1 MTDESNLKYSDGIN
15 AQKPIDDD
23 HQIKHRNETEE
34 EVRINLA
41 AAYRLAAMKGWDD
54 GIYTHISASVP
65 NEKGAYL
72 INQFGLRFDEVFP
85 ENLVKVNLQGEI
97 ISGLGPVN
105 KSGFAIHGAVH
116 AARPDAACVLH
127 LQVDSIIAIS
137 ARKQGLLPLSQ
148 HALRFYSD
156 IERHSYQGLALSAS
170 EQVGLI
176 STLGDKKALLLENH
190 GSIICGV
197 SIQQAFYLM
206 DVLDKACKIQ
216 LLAGEIE
223 GLIVPDPA
231 ICKMTYEQLCS
242 DGDEEGQME
251 WPAYLGLLKNS
262 K

>member
-1 MTDESNLKYSDGIN
+1 MTDKTSLTLSEGSNPHKI
-15 AQKPIDDD
+15 IHDDR
-23 HQIKHRNETEE
+23 IKRRNETEE
-34 EVRINLA
+34 EVRRNLA

-65 NEKGAYL
+65 NEEGAYL
-72 INQFGLRFDEVFP
+72 INQFGLRFDEVDP

-127 LQVDSIIAIS
+127 LHVDSVIAIS

-148 HALRFYSD
+148 HALRFYGD
-156 IERHSYQGLALSAS
+156 IERHRYQGLALSAS
-170 EQVGLI
+170 EQAGLI
-176 STLGDKKALLLENH
+176 SALGNKKALLLENH
-190 GSIICGV
+190 GSVICGV

-216 LLAGEIE
+216 LLAGGVE
-223 GLIVPDPA
+223 GLIFPDPA
-231 ICKMTYEQLCS
+231 ICRMTYEQLCS
-242 DGDEEGQME
+242 DGDEEGRME

-262 K
+262 E